1 LRDGVC
7 FTHGE
12 QDGDSDVRLRLVL
25 DDGIGSLS
33 LMVNK
38 IAATDLLSMD
48 EEKITKE
55 IEENGSMAFVQQIRE
70 LLLGRK
76 MKVSGRTFV
85 DEQGSMLISDDVEL
99 LESDSALDASELRT
113 KWELV

>member
-1 LRDGVC
+1 M
-7 FTHGE
+7 
-12 QDGDSDVRLRLVL
+12 VL

-33 LMVNK
+33 LLVNK
-38 IAATDLLSMD
+38 IAATGLLSMD

-85 DEQGSMLISDDVEL
+85 DEQGSMLISDAVEL

>member
-1 LRDGVC
+1 
-7 FTHGE
+7 
-12 QDGDSDVRLRLVL
+12 
-25 DDGIGSLS
+25 
-33 LMVNK
+33 
-38 IAATDLLSMD
+38 
-48 EEKITKE
+48 
-55 IEENGSMAFVQQIRE
+55 MAFVQQIRE

>member
-1 LRDGVC
+1 MVM
-7 FTHGE
+7 
-12 QDGDSDVRLRLVL
+12 

-33 LMVNK
+33 LLVNK

-85 DEQGSMLISDDVEL
+85 DEQGSMLISDAVEL